1 MLSKLVLTVSDASG
15 GYAGGYQQGGL
26 KKPMLINQLRG
37 LLADRGGFEPP
48 IRYERIHAFQA
59 CAFNRSATCPK
70 RVREALTTQG
80 LKFNRDW
87 LIKYFGLV
95 SAVLRRSFVLQDA
108 LHVACNGVDF

>member
-1 MLSKLVLTVSDASG
+1 MA
-15 GYAGGYQQGGL
+15 YRI
-26 KKPMLINQLRG
+26 KKRPERRSIID

-70 RVREALTTQG
+70 RVRQALTTQG

-87 LIKYFGLV
+87 LIKYFDLV